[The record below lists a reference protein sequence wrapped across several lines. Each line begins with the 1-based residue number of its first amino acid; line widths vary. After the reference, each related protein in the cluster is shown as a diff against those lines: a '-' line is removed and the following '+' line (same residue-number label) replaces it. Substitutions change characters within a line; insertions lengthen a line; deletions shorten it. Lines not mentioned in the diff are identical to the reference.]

1 MSSRIDQQVDHP
13 GRGQMNRDA
22 ISEVL
27 HFIDGERVASRDG
40 SVLNNVEPATGE
52 ALGTIAAGNSAD
64 VDIAVAAATRALP
77 KWSGFSC
84 EARSAYLE
92 QLSTA
97 IEENLDDF
105 ACAESIDNGKPISAA
120 RTIDIPRAAAN
131 LRFFAGAARYQKDEA
146 FRTRLPGDDLWNV
159 AVRKPIGVAGCISPW
174 NLPLYLLTWKIAPA
188 LAAGCTVVA
197 KPSEMTPVTA
207 DLLARAAQ
215 KVNFPAGVLNIVQGT
230 GASAGASIVKHPQIP
245 ALSFTGGTA
254 TGASIAS
261 VAAPMFKKTLLELGG
276 KNPTVVFADADLD
289 EAIEGATRAAF
300 SNQGQICLCGSRILV
315 ESSIVDSFTERLVE
329 KANAMRIGDPLE
341 TSTEV
346 GALVSEAHRDKIE
359 KCLSIARDEGGHVLC
374 GGERA
379 APSGRCSDGYFLSPA
394 VVTGLD
400 ASARTN
406 QEEIFGPVA
415 TIIPFDDE
423 NSAIRIANDVR
434 YGLAASVWT
443 RDIDRAL
450 RVSEKLEAGTVW
462 VNCWM
467 KRDLRTVFGGLKESG
482 VGREGGT
489 DSLAFFQ
496 EPTNV
501 CIRFDSNG

>member
-1 MSSRIDQQVDHP
+1 
-13 GRGQMNRDA
+13 MNRDTL
-22 ISEVL
+22 SEVL

-40 SVLNNVEPATGE
+40 SVIDNIEPATGE
-52 ALGTIAAGNSAD
+52 QLGTIASGSEPE
-64 VDIAVAAATRALP
+64 VDAAVAAATRALG

-92 QLSTA
+92 QLAAA
-97 IEENLDDF
+97 IEEDLDDL
-105 ACAESIDNGKPISAA
+105 AHAESIDNGKPITAA
-120 RTIDIPRAAAN
+120 RSVDIPRAAAN
-131 LRFFAGAARYQKDEA
+131 LRFFAGAARYQQDEA
-146 FRTRLPGDDLWNV
+146 YRTRIPGDDLWNV
-159 AVRKPIGVAGCISPW
+159 SVKKPIGVAGCISPW
-174 NLPLYLLTWKIAPA
+174 NLPLYLFTWKIAPA
-188 LAAGCTVVA
+188 LAAGCTVVG
-197 KPSEMTPVTA
+197 KPSEVTPVTA

-215 KVNFPAGVLNIVQGT
+215 RINFPAGVLNIVQGP
-230 GASAGASIVKHPQIP
+230 GATAGASIVGHPQIP

-276 KNPTVVFADADLD
+276 KNPTIVFADADLD

-329 KANAMRIGDPLE
+329 KANSMRIGDPLD

-346 GALVSEAHRDKIE
+346 GALVSETHRNKVED
-359 KCLSIARDEGGHVLC
+359 CLSVAREEGGNILC

-379 APSGRCSDGYFLSPA
+379 APSGRCSDGFFLSPA

-415 TIIPFDDE
+415 SVIPFDSE
-423 NSAIRIANDVR
+423 NSAIAIANDVR

-467 KRDLRTVFGGLKESG
+467 KRDLRTTFGGVKDSG
-482 VGREGGT
+482 LGREGGSE
-489 DSLAFFQ
+489 SLKFFQ

-501 CIRFDSNG
+501 CIRFDSSG

>member
-1 MSSRIDQQVDHP
+1 
-13 GRGQMNRDA
+13 MNRDA

-27 HFIDGERVASRDG
+27 HFIDGERVASADG
-40 SVLNNVEPATGE
+40 NVLENYEPASGE
-52 ALGTIAAGNSAD
+52 VLGTIAAGGQAE
-64 VDIAVAAATRALP
+64 VHRAVAAAHRALP
-77 KWSGFSC
+77 GWSGFSC
-84 EARSAYLE
+84 EARGAYLE
-92 QLSTA
+92 QLATA
-97 IEENLDDF
+97 IEESLEDF
-105 ACAESIDNGKPISAA
+105 AMAESIDNGKPISAA

-131 LRFFAGAARYQKDEA
+131 LRFFAGAARYQQDEA
-146 FRTRLPGDDLWNV
+146 YRTRIPGDDLWNV
-159 AVRKPIGVAGCISPW
+159 SVRKPIGVAGCISPW
-174 NLPLYLLTWKIAPA
+174 NLPLYLFTWKIAPA

-197 KPSEMTPVTA
+197 KPSEITPVTA

-215 KVNFPAGVLNIVQGT
+215 KIGLPKGVLNIVHGT
-230 GASAGASIVKHPQIP
+230 GPAAGAAIVSHPKIA

-289 EAIEGATRAAF
+289 AAIEGATRSAF

-315 ESSIVDSFTERLVE
+315 ERSIVDSFTEQLVA
-329 KANAMRIGDPLE
+329 KATAMRIGDPLE
-341 TSTEV
+341 SSTEV
-346 GALVSEAHRDKIE
+346 GALVSAAHRDKVE
-359 KCLSIARDEGGHVLC
+359 QCLNIARDEGGQVLC
-374 GGERA
+374 GGERE
-379 APSGRCSDGYFLSPA
+379 APAGRCSNGYFLSPA
-394 VVTGLD
+394 VVSGLD
-400 ASARTN
+400 SSARTN

-423 NSAIRIANDVR
+423 PAAIRIANDVR

-450 RVSEKLEAGTVW
+450 RVSESIEAGTVW

-467 KRDLRTVFGGLKESG
+467 KRDLRTVFGGVKESG
-482 VGREGGT
+482 LGREGGT

-501 CIRFDSNG
+501 CIRFDTKG